1 MNRQSFCGEA
11 EKDVNAFCLEI
22 VQVEVGMCVT
32 GGTATAMGRDH
43 RYVSLYIGFSL
54 PPCE

>member
-43 RYVSLYIGFSL
+43 GYVSLYIGFSL
-54 PPCE
+54 PPSE